1 MDTPASNVAEL
12 LQQEQNTSGLLR
24 LVTAG
29 SVDDGKS
36 TLIGRLLFESKGIF
50 EDQLEA
56 VQSASTRRGSAGGQL
71 DLSLVTDGLKAERE
85 QGITIDVAYR
95 YFATP
100 RRKFIIADTP
110 GHEQYTRNMVTGAS
124 TADLVII
131 LLDARQG
138 VVTQSRRHAFLAS
151 LLGIKHMVVAVNKMD
166 LVGYERAPFERIV
179 ADFTEFSTRLDV
191 PDVTFIPMSA
201 LVGDNV
207 TGRTRNMP
215 WYEGAGLLHHLE
227 TVHIASDRNLIDF
240 RFPVQLVSRP
250 DLHFR
255 GYMGTPASGIV
266 RPGQDV
272 VSLPSGVRSRVVRV
286 IGPNGDVPEGFPPM
300 AITLT
305 LADEIDVSRG
315 DVLVHPNN
323 IPRVNDTV
331 EAMVVWMAKD
341 PLIPGKQ
348 YVIKHG
354 TRKVPGF
361 AKAIRYRVDV
371 NSLRQHAADALA
383 LNEIGRCVLELSRPI
398 VYDAY
403 ARNRASGSFIVI
415 DRETHNTVGAGMLLD
430 RERLDPEDA
439 AAAPAPAHA
448 VRPARASHRVSEIER
463 RGRLK
468 QQPLCV
474 WISGTDPADVAAIAY
489 VLERALFDAGMTGYV
504 LRGDDDRC
512 GGDPMRL
519 AESARLLCDAGLFVV
534 CATSTGQQIP
544 GFDRIKQAVGAD
556 WMFAVAMGE
565 SPAGPPDP
573 DVRLAA
579 TLTPEAAVEQVIRSL
594 QGRGWIP

>member
-1 MDTPASNVAEL
+1 MDTHPSNVSEL
-12 LQQEQNTSGLLR
+12 LQQEKNTISLLR

-131 LLDARQG
+131 LIDARQG

-166 LVGYERAPFERIV
+166 LVGYERAPFDGIV
-179 ADFTEFSTRLDV
+179 TDFTEFSTRLDV
-191 PDVTFIPMSA
+191 PDVTFIPISA
-201 LVGDNV
+201 LAGDNV

-215 WYEGAGLLHHLE
+215 WYEGTSLLHHLE

-240 RFPVQLVSRP
+240 RFPVQFVSRP

-266 RPGQDV
+266 RPGQEV

-286 IGPNGDVPEGFPPM
+286 IGPDGDVPEAFPPM
-300 AITLT
+300 AVTLT
-305 LADEIDVSRG
+305 LADDIDVSRG

-323 IPRVNDTV
+323 IPRVNTTL
-331 EAMVVWMAKD
+331 EAMVVWMAKE
-341 PLIPGKQ
+341 PLTPTRQ

-361 AKAIRYRVDV
+361 VKSIRYRVDV
-371 NSLRQHAADALA
+371 NALRQHPADALE

-403 ARNRASGSFIVI
+403 TRNRASGSFIVI

-430 RERLDPEDA
+430 RERLEPDES
-439 AAAPAPAHA
+439 AP
-448 VRPARASHRVSEIER
+448 RIER
-463 RGRLK
+463 SASPTEASGRVRESERRERLK
-468 QQPLCV
+468 QQPFCV
-474 WISGTDPADVAAIAY
+474 WISGSDGAGASPLAY
-489 VLERALFDAGMTGYV
+489 ALERALFDAGLVGYV
-504 LRGDDDRC
+504 IEGDGSGNDVRQI
-512 GGDPMRL
+512 
-519 AESARLLCDAGLFVV
+519 AASARLLCDAGLFAVCVV
-534 CATSTGQQIP
+534 SGEQQTEA
-544 GFDRIKQAVGAD
+544 RQLAKETVGAD
-556 WMFAVAMGE
+556 RVVAVTVGDRGVGQPE
-565 SPAGPPDP
+565 PDL
-573 DVRLAA
+573 RLAA
-579 TLTPEAAVEQVIRSL
+579 TLPRDAAVEDIVRSL
-594 QGRGWIP
+594 HRRGWTS

>member
-1 MDTPASNVAEL
+1 MPLQMMDTQAPNVADL
-12 LQQEQNTSGLLR
+12 LQQEQSSSGLLR

-100 RRKFIIADTP
+100 IRKFIIADTP

-131 LLDARQG
+131 LVDARQG

-166 LVGYERAPFERIV
+166 LVGYDRAAFTKVV

-191 PDVTFIPMSA
+191 PDVTFIPISA
-201 LVGDNV
+201 LNGDNV
-207 TGRTRNMP
+207 ASRTQNMP
-215 WYEGAGLLHHLE
+215 WYEGTSLLHHLE

-266 RPGQDV
+266 RPGQEV
-272 VSLPSGVRSRVVRV
+272 VSLPSGVRSRVTRV
-286 IGPNGDVPEGFPPM
+286 IGPDGDVAEAFPPM
-300 AITLT
+300 AVTLT
-305 LADEIDVSRG
+305 LADEIDASRG

-323 IPRVNDTV
+323 APRVSNTL
-331 EAMVVWMAKD
+331 EAMVVWMAADAMK
-341 PLIPGKQ
+341 PGKQ

-361 AKAIRYRVDV
+361 VRTIRYRVDV
-371 NSLRQHAADALA
+371 NSLRQHPAEQLG
-383 LNEIGRCVLELSRPI
+383 LNEIGRCELELSRPI
-398 VYDAY
+398 VFDAY
-403 ARNRASGSFIVI
+403 GRNRVSGSFIVI
-415 DRETHNTVGAGMLLD
+415 DRETHNTVAAGMILD
-430 RERLDPEDA
+430 RERLDRPD
-439 AAAPAPAHA
+439 AAAPATPPPSRA
-448 VRPARASHRVSEIER
+448 VRSSASHASLISTDER
-463 RGRLK
+463 RARLR
-468 QQPLCV
+468 QAPFCV
-474 WISGTDPADVAAIAY
+474 WVTRPNEAESSRLAY
-489 VLERALFDAGMTGYV
+489 ALERALFDAGLTGYV
-504 LRGDDDRC
+504 VDGAAYADDAARTAD
-512 GGDPMRL
+512 
-519 AESARLLCDAGLFVV
+519 AARLLCDAGLFCI
-534 CATSTGQQIP
+534 CA
-544 GFDRIKQAVGAD
+544 FV
-556 WMFAVAMGE
+556 
-565 SPAGPPDP
+565 SPRGDEVEAA
-573 DVRLAA
+573 RA
-579 TLTPEAAVEQVIRSL
+579 TLGDDQFVPAAQESDARSVNASVDAVL
-594 QGRGWIP
+594 NVLRRRGLVR